1 MNSIDPEV
9 PVVLTLSSQDPSGCT
24 GIQADIETC
33 MSLGCHC
40 TPIVTAL
47 CARDTRAVKESVPV
61 AVSFLIEQVRAILED
76 MPVKAIKLGFLGPV
90 SHIEAV
96 HTILQEYRHIP
107 VVLEP
112 VTQLVQ
118 VPQTELQA
126 SREAT
131 KSLLLPLTTLVTP
144 DVVEAHELAH
154 QGDNLD
160 ACAQEMLEHG
170 GEHLLITGTRRTQEH
185 YENRLYGRKGL
196 IKEYRWQRLSVL
208 SHGGGATLS
217 ASIAAYLAH
226 GLRLLDAVEQGQNF
240 TWHSLSASRRL
251 GMGHSIPNRLFWA
264 DRNHNGKRG
273 PGGGC

>member
-1 MNSIDPEV
+1 MNSTELQV

-47 CARDTRAVKESVPV
+47 CARDTRDLKDSVPV
-61 AVSFLIEQVRAILED
+61 STSFLIEQVRAVLED
-76 MPVKAIKLGFLGPV
+76 MPVKAIKLGFLGQV
-90 SHIEAV
+90 SHIEAI
-96 HTILQEYRHIP
+96 HTILQEYRSIP

-112 VTQLVQ
+112 VTELTYA
-118 VPQTELQA
+118 PQSEIQA
-126 SREAT
+126 TREAT
-131 KSLLLPLTTLVTP
+131 KSLLLPLSTLTTP
-144 DVVEAHELAH
+144 DVVEAHELAQ

-160 ACAQEMLEHG
+160 ACAQEILEHG
-170 GEHLLITGTRRTQEH
+170 SDHLLITGAHRTQKH
-185 YENRLYGRKGL
+185 YKNRLYNRQGL
-196 IKEYRWQRLSVL
+196 IKEYCWQRLNVF

-240 TWHSLSASRRL
+240 TWHTLEASRRL
-251 GMGHSIPNRLFWA
+251 GMGHNIPNRLFWA
-264 DRNHNGKRG
+264 DRNHSGKRG